1 LKFANYYEIIAF
13 DADHLLTG
21 VVLLRELGRS
31 TVKIFSHSALPEAFC
46 NLALHYAQLFAQT
59 YRPSSHV

>member
-1 LKFANYYEIIAF
+1 LKFANYYVVTAF
-13 DADHLLTG
+13 DADHHLTD
-21 VVLLRELGRS
+21 VVLLRKLGRS
-31 TVKIFSHSALPEAFC
+31 IVKIFSHSALPEAFC